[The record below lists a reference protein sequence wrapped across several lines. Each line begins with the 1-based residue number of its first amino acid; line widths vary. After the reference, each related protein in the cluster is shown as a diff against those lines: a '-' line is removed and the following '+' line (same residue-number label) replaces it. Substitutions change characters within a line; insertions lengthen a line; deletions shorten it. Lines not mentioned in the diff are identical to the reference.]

1 MGVFEMEKFAKGTN
15 DVAKTLAECTSKGAI
30 TVSLP
35 MCVLPRVFVCVCVCA
50 RARRVEAPVRTH
62 LPLTLVS
69 LCVCGRIY
77 P

>member
-35 MCVLPRVFVCVCVCA
+35 YVCVSPMCVCVC
-50 RARRVEAPVRTH
+50 
-62 LPLTLVS
+62 
-69 LCVCGRIY
+69 LCVCTLARPPSERCAQRVGRIC

>member
-35 MCVLPRVFVCVCVCA
+35 YVCVSPISLSLSLSLSLSVCACMCA
-50 RARRVEAPVRTH
+50 RAE
-62 LPLTLVS
+62 
-69 LCVCGRIY
+69 
-77 P
+77 

>member
-35 MCVLPRVFVCVCVCA
+35 YVCMSPMCVFVCVCVRAPPPPPSERCA
-50 RARRVEAPVRTH
+50 QRV
-62 LPLTLVS
+62 
-69 LCVCGRIY
+69 GRIC